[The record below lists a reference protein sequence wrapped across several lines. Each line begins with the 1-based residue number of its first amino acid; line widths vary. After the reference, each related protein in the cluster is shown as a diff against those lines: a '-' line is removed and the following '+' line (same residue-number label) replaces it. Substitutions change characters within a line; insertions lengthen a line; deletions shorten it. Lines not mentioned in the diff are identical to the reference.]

1 MERQT
6 ISLRIEA
13 KELKR
18 VDELC
23 ADNCMERTTFI
34 NFAIESMLDHAERCG
49 VVTPAGRVSSLA
61 AAVSQGVSED
71 ANAEG
76 EALRSMMTEEGGC

>member
-1 MERQT
+1 MPGMERQT

-23 ADNCMERTTFI
+23 AGNCMERTTFI
-34 NFAIESMLDHAERCG
+34 NFAIESMLDYAERCG
-49 VVTPAGRVSSLA
+49 VVTPAGRVPALVA
-61 AAVSQGVSED
+61 AAQARGSAAAEAD
-71 ANAEG
+71 AAAITTG
-76 EALRSMMTEEGGC
+76 EGGC

>member
-1 MERQT
+1 MPGMERQT

-23 ADNCMERTTFI
+23 AGNCMERTTFI
-34 NFAIESMLDHAERCG
+34 NFAIESMLDYAERCG
-49 VVTPAGRVSSLA
+49 VLTPAGRVPALA
-61 AAVSQGVSED
+61 AALARGGAAE
-71 ANAEG
+71 AEG
-76 EALRSMMTEEGGC
+76 AASVAMTGEGGC

>member
-13 KELKR
+13 KELNR

-34 NFAIESMLDHAERCG
+34 NFAIESMLDYAERCG
-49 VVTPAGRVSSLA
+49 VVTPEGRVPSLVA
-61 AAVSQGVSED
+61 AAVAREASAS
-71 ANAEG
+71 AEG
-76 EALRSMMTEEGGC
+76 DAPRSMMTGEGGC